1 MQSVGKR
8 LKTARK
14 RRGLTQAALAGLAH
28 VKQPSISE
36 IETGETKIIAGD
48 TLLKLCSALRVRPQ
62 WLLLDLGAMDEG
74 AESLPPDELDLLDKY
89 RRASPRWKL
98 AMRYLA
104 GLQADKHQDEIAEGV
119 NIMLARVAAEPVPD
133 AKLGSSWTRPDKKQP

>member
-8 LKTARK
+8 LKAARK
-14 RRGLTQAALAGLAH
+14 RRGLTQAALATLAH

-36 IETGETKIIAGD
+36 IETGETKVVAGD
-48 TLLKLCSALRVRPQ
+48 TLLKLCGALRVRPQ

-74 AESLPPDELDLLDKY
+74 AESLPPDEADLLEKY
-89 RRASPRWKL
+89 RQASPRWKI

-119 NIMLARVAAEPVPD
+119 NIMLAKVAADPVPD
-133 AKLGSSWTRPDKKQP
+133 AKLGTAWTRPDKKHT